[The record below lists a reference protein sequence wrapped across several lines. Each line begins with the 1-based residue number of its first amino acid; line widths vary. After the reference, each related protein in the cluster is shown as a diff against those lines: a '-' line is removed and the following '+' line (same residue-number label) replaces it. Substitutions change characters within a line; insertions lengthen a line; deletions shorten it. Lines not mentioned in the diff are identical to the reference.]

1 MKRYLVADPERNQTI
16 ESGKRCVARRPMNNV
31 ALPKEK
37 ARKISAVLPRY
48 PGNEGHPA
56 RWSSRRHATRRTAAR
71 STLGIG
77 RVR

>member
-1 MKRYLVADPERNQTI
+1 MKRYLVADPERNQTV
-16 ESGKRCVARRPMNNV
+16 EASKRCVARRPVNNV
-31 ALPKEK
+31 TSPKEK

-48 PGNEGHPA
+48 PGYEGH
-56 RWSSRRHATRRTAAR
+56 WSSRRHATRRTAAR